1 MEDENVLLREE
12 EIQKLTNTM
21 TTTNTSKSYVDS
33 SINLNTLGNVGL
45 GTTTPNQTLNYLTS
59 TVTGGYNYAIDH
71 YDMLTNDERINAIL
85 KSVNSLTDS
94 VNTLKATA
102 RELIS
107 EMKVEKHERR
117 TLGKNSE

>member
-1 MEDENVLLREE
+1 MEDENVSLREE

-45 GTTTPNQTLNYLTS
+45 GTTTPNHTLNLGNS
-59 TVTGGYNYAIDH
+59 TGGYNYGVDSYA
-71 YDMLTNDERINAIL
+71 MLTNDERINAIL

-94 VNTLKATA
+94 VNILKATA

>member
-45 GTTTPNQTLNYLTS
+45 GTTTPNQTLNIIHG
-59 TVTGGYNYAIDH
+59 TGSYNYAIDR
-71 YDMLTNDERINAIL
+71 YDVLTNDERINAIL